1 MMTPRLPFDVVLMIQ
16 GELFV
21 WEDDTLLHLYGVI
34 GRRAWLA
41 QVLTI
46 SHTWYMAGLPF
57 LYQVIDI
64 CPTDEMTLD
73 LLLRTL
79 RKQPQLASLVRVF
92 KPYKREY
99 GRLRLQIN
107 SRAQPVRDWER
118 LPILE
123 DMLKDRDKRKNA
135 RCMHKIATLARIFIN
150 LDELLIDSAD
160 VLNLRSALKAVAY
173 RLPRLVLD
181 ATRHLKMSELH
192 IADWSNLRSLTLDAS
207 QKLEWGREER
217 HKDMYGLHTTSFA
230 TMTNLVELEVLGW
243 VWPQNMRDILHILRR
258 TLRSLACNQLVEP
271 MLPFQ
276 WLAPVATTLH
286 KLTLFIHADELMCDF
301 STLSAVK
308 ELRIAVLKKAYMM
321 HRVPGASERRWRFP
335 PAVERVEWMFF
346 DWIQPDKIQ
355 ERIDTHLSASRCGTT
370 PNLHT
375 IAVRFTANMYTNAN
389 SWDTLSQALQ
399 LQCSERGLNYKML
412 IDQVCTYF
420 DPKDPR
426 DVFALAVHARI
437 LSRVQQAQNREA
449 SANQKSRMQRGL
461 ARAGRSVV
469 RTWMRCLCVA
479 WCCCCCCP
487 CFRCTHWFL

>member
-1 MMTPRLPFDVVLMIQ
+1 M
-16 GELFV
+16 
-21 WEDDTLLHLYGVI
+21 WEDDTLLHPYGVI

-46 SHTWYMAGLPF
+46 SRAWYMAGLPF
-57 LYQVIDI
+57 LYRVIDI
-64 CPTDEMTLD
+64 CPTDEMTLN

-79 RKQPQLASLVRVF
+79 RKRTQIASLVRIF

-99 GRLRLQIN
+99 GRRELQIN
-107 SRAQPVRDWER
+107 SNAQLVRDWER

-123 DMLKDRDKRKNA
+123 DMLKDRDKRKKA
-135 RCMHKIATLARIFIN
+135 RCMRKIATLARMFIN

-160 VLNLRSALKAVAY
+160 VRNLRSALKAVAH
-173 RLPRLVLD
+173 RLPRLVLE
-181 ATRHLKMSELH
+181 ATSYLKMSQLH
-192 IADWSNLRSLTLDAS
+192 AIANWSNLRSLTLDAS
-207 QKLEWGREER
+207 QKLEWGRAER

-258 TLRSLACNQLVEP
+258 TLRSLACNQLVER

-301 STLSAVK
+301 STLTAIK
-308 ELRIAVLKKAYMM
+308 ELRIAVLRDAHKMY
-321 HRVPGASERRWRFP
+321 RGPGASEWRWPFP
-335 PAVERVEWMFF
+335 PAVESVEWMFF
-346 DWIQPDKIQ
+346 DWIPSDKIQ
-355 ERIDTHLSASRCGTT
+355 KWVDTLLSAARYGTT

-375 IAVRFTANMYTNAN
+375 IVVRVPANMYSKAN
-389 SWDTLSQALQ
+389 SWHTLSHALQ
-399 LQCSERGLNYKML
+399 LQCSERGLNYKMHV
-412 IDQVCTYF
+412 DQDCIYF

-449 SANQKSRMQRGL
+449 SANQKSRMQREL